1 MTHTYFNMTNHKGT
15 HLSYEER
22 VQIETLRNLGFSNRA
37 IARELGR
44 APQTINN
51 EIHRGTTRQ
60 INRQKQ
66 QHKVYEYETQVYFS
80 SLGQQRYRKNR
91 QQCGAKP
98 LWKKNPS
105 FIPWADHLMKKK
117 RWSPEA
123 VVAYAYKEQCFEIE
137 EIPSTTTVYSW
148 IDQQIMETKNI
159 DLLEKLKRRHAT
171 QNSYYH
177 RPHSRVFGP
186 SIETRPDEIES
197 RQSFGH
203 WEIDTVIGTKE
214 KSKPVIL
221 TLVERQTRFEIQE
234 MIESKSADAV
244 SHALKNLFE
253 SLGEKAPKIFKSIT
267 SDNGSEFASLYEDFG
282 HMTKIYFTHPFSS
295 YARGTSENQHKLIRL
310 FIPKAHDLSSV
321 SKSLIK
327 TIQQYMNDYP
337 RKTLNYNTAHYRME
351 KCLKQLNLNDS
362 YQS

>member
-1 MTHTYFNMTNHKGT
+1 MTHTYFNTTKRKGT

-60 INRQKQ
+60 IKRQKQ
-66 QHKVYEYETQVYFS
+66 QHKVYEYETQIYFS
-80 SLGQQRYRKNR
+80 SLGQQRYHENR
-91 QQCGAKP
+91 QQCGAQP

-105 FIPWADHLMKKK
+105 FIPWADRLMKKK

-123 VVAYAYKEQCFEIE
+123 VVAYAHKQQRFERK
-137 EIPSTTTVYSW
+137 EIPSTTTIYTW

-159 DLLEKLKRRHAT
+159 DLLEKLRRRHST
-171 QNSYYH
+171 PNSYH
-177 RPHSRVFGP
+177 NRPHSRVLGP
-186 SIETRPDEIES
+186 SIEMRPGEIAS

-203 WEIDTVIGTKE
+203 WEIDTVIGTKD

-221 TLVERQTRFEIQE
+221 TLVERQTRFEILE

-244 SHALKNLFE
+244 SHTLKKLFD

-295 YARGTSENQHKLIRL
+295 YEWGTSE
-310 FIPKAHDLSSV
+310 
-321 SKSLIK
+321 
-327 TIQQYMNDYP
+327 
-337 RKTLNYNTAHYRME
+337 
-351 KCLKQLNLNDS
+351 
-362 YQS
+362 